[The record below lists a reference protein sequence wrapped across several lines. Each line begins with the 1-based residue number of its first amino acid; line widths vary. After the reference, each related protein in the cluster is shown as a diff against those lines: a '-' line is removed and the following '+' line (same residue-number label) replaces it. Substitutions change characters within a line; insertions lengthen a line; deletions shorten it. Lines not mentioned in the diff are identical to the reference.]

1 MKQKHRVS
9 TRFWFL
15 AFALVFWTV
24 CVTWVHAGS
33 RTRIAI
39 VDLGAQGEKAKT
51 QDMGKMAAQWLTTA
65 FVQQGRFD
73 VVERQAL
80 KKVMEEQQLGLT
92 GVIDVNTAANLG
104 RVLGT
109 TYIVTGAVISY
120 RQGMELDVKIIE
132 TESAAI
138 RVADRLTAGSV
149 GTMSRKIPAFVA
161 QLASQFPLKGFV
173 VHQRG
178 EIFTLD
184 VGSSAGAKPG
194 TQFDAYREGESI
206 KHPISD
212 EILGVEKIPTG
223 QLQVTEVQE
232 NLAFA
237 RIVKQEP
244 KQTVSVGQ
252 RVVSRRAAGSPLWK
266 PSPSPVTTDA
276 ALRFSQ
282 VWGRQGTSTGDFYMP
297 YGLTTNAGN
306 VYVADT
312 YNNRIQVFN
321 TSGAFQ
327 RSWGQMGTGS
337 GSFIRPY
344 DVAVDGEGNVY
355 VADTH
360 NFRVQKFDT
369 SGIFLFQWGQKGRG
383 NGDFAFLSGIAVGP
397 EGAVYTIDAKLNRVQ
412 VFDSHGRY
420 LRSWGRKGKG
430 SGDFAAP
437 MGLTVDGEGNV
448 YVADSK
454 MRRVQKFDSQG
465 RFLAAFSDKL
475 GYPTDVVVDRTS
487 GNLLVL
493 DGASCNFWEMS
504 PTGQSLRSYGGPG
517 TGSRQFSKPY
527 GLCADEAGNVFV
539 ADTVNSRVQKFS
551 RFH

>member
-15 AFALVFWTV
+15 TFALVFWTV
-24 CVTWVHAGS
+24 CGTWAYASS

-39 VDLGAQGEKAKT
+39 LDLEAHGEKAKT
-51 QDMGKMAAQWLTTA
+51 QDLGNIAAQWLTTA

-92 GVIDVNTAANLG
+92 GVIDANTAANLG

-109 TYIVTGAVISY
+109 TYIVTGGVISY
-120 RQGMELDVKIIE
+120 RQGMELNVKIIE

-138 RVADRLTAGSV
+138 RVADRLRAGSV
-149 GTMSRKIPAFVA
+149 SAMARKIPAFVA
-161 QLASQFPLKGFV
+161 QLASQFPLKGLI

-178 EIFTLD
+178 DIVTLD
-184 VGSSAGAKPG
+184 AGSSAGVKSG
-194 TQFDAYREGESI
+194 TQFDAYMEGEVI
-206 KHPISD
+206 KHPVSG
-212 EILGVEKIPTG
+212 EILGTEKIPTG
-223 QLQVTEVQE
+223 QLQVTKVQE

-237 RIVKQEP
+237 RIVKEEP
-244 KQTVSVGQ
+244 NQTVSVGQ
-252 RVVSRRAAGSPLWK
+252 RVVSRGAAGSPLWR
-266 PSPSPVTTDA
+266 PSPSPVATDA
-276 ALRFSQ
+276 SLRFSQ
-282 VWGRQGTSTGDFYMP
+282 AWGRQGTGTGDFYMP
-297 YGLTTNAGN
+297 YGVAADGADN

-321 TSGAFQ
+321 TNGIFK
-327 RSWGQMGTGS
+327 RSWGQRGTGS
-337 GSFIRPY
+337 ASFILPH

-360 NFRVQKFDT
+360 NYRVQKFDA
-369 SGIFLFQWGQKGRG
+369 SGIFLFQWGRKGRG

-420 LRSWGRKGKG
+420 LRAWGRKGKG
-430 SGDFAAP
+430 SGDFVAP

-475 GYPTDVVVDRTS
+475 GYPTDVAVDRIS

-493 DGASCNFWEMS
+493 DGAGCNFWEMS
-504 PTGQSLRSYGGPG
+504 PTGQSLRSFGGPG
-517 TGSRQFSKPY
+517 RGSAQFNKPY

-539 ADTVNSRVQKFS
+539 ADTANSRVQKFS
-551 RFH
+551 RF